1 MNWTDIFL
9 QRKRWHNVT
18 TFPIVNQ
25 VWIIRNASRRE
36 IWLPNYFEWLYCI
49 LMEPA
54 TRRRCWI
61 ASLLPKYHK
70 NLITKNVEIIAMAD
84 LWPKLYRG
92 CPGETNPQVGGTD
105 MHFTWNFDEHRTI
118 LIIKVALEAEVNGW
132 NSEIRQ
138 KVKHCAFHSISIVYI
153 H

>member
-1 MNWTDIFL
+1 
-9 QRKRWHNVT
+9 
-18 TFPIVNQ
+18 
-25 VWIIRNASRRE
+25 
-36 IWLPNYFEWLYCI
+36 
-49 LMEPA
+49 
-54 TRRRCWI
+54 
-61 ASLLPKYHK
+61 
-70 NLITKNVEIIAMAD
+70 MAD

-92 CPGETNPQVGGTD
+92 RKARPGETNPQVGGTD